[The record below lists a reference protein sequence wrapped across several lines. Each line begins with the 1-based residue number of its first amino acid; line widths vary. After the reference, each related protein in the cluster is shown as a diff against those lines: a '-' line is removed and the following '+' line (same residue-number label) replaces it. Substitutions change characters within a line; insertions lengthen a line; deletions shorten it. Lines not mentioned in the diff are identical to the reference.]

1 MIAEI
6 MSLQKKVEG
15 LEEQND
21 LLTQEIRDTHKKIRS
36 KLDFLLKRI
45 QDLEE
50 AQTAKKS

>member
-6 MSLQKKVEG
+6 MSLQKKVER
-15 LEEQND
+15 LEDQNA

-36 KLDFLLKRI
+36 KMDFLLKRI

-50 AQTAKKS
+50 GQTAKNS

>member
-6 MSLQKKVEG
+6 MSLQKKLER
-15 LEEQND
+15 LEEQNT

-36 KLDFLLKRI
+36 KLDFLLKRL

>member
-6 MSLQKKVEG
+6 MSLQKKVER
-15 LEEQND
+15 LEDQNA

-36 KLDFLLKRI
+36 KLDFLLKRV

-50 AQTAKKS
+50 AHTAEKS